1 MSTSKNGYS
10 LEPISEEDLDLA
22 SRFGA
27 QKKEISST
35 DSQKTE
41 KQSTQRVEG
50 IVERSTSERDAAYQ
64 KQLRAIQ
71 DDDEIDVSESSIA
84 QDASDVHQHTARE
97 SQIQHLLDLALT
109 KSPSYAVKVAE
120 HTDDYYI
127 LDKVHDRLLTEE
139 FRKALA
145 ERGL

>member
-84 QDASDVHQHTARE
+84 QDASDVHQQRPASHLHQHRLPGRRPRRQRHAAR
-97 SQIQHLLDLALT
+97 
-109 KSPSYAVKVAE
+109 
-120 HTDDYYI
+120 
-127 LDKVHDRLLTEE
+127 R
-139 FRKALA
+139 
-145 ERGL
+145 